1 MLITFDSNRTVPEI
15 SASLPEICKRHGF
28 GLLHTHDLRAKLIEK
43 GQEFDRACLVF
54 DVCNPVKAKTV
65 LDCAPQVSAVLPCRI
80 SVYETGGVG
89 SKLVTVRP
97 TMMMR
102 MFQVSGL
109 EKTAVEVEE
118 SLRAIM
124 NEAAG

>member
-1 MLITFDSNRTVPEI
+1 MLITFNSERTVREI
-15 SASLPEICKRHGF
+15 AASLPGICKRHGF

-54 DVCNPVKAKTV
+54 DVCNPEQAKVV

-80 SVYETGGVG
+80 SVYETGGAG
-89 SKLVTVRP
+89 STLVTVRP

-102 MFQVSGL
+102 MFEVSGL

-118 SLRAIM
+118 SLRAILS
-124 NEAAG
+124 EAAG